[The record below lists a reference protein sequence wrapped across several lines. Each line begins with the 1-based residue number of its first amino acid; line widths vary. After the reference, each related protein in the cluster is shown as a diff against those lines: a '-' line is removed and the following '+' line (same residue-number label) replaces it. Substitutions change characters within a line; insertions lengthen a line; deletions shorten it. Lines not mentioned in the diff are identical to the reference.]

1 MPQATIEAQQA
12 AYRVPHSFELLLVL
26 PVAETQQFETKC
38 KGMMMTNEVALSASL
53 AAVTCC
59 SNNMQDDVLE
69 RKAQRRRTK
78 GTHIKQLPI
87 FGFGPPV
94 GSNEEVCDQ
103 VDKAFKPE
111 SRECQQP
118 LCYQFIN
125 TLQTAGVS
133 REVNT
138 NLRLVSMPDFVSPDN
153 PSILTA

>member
-1 MPQATIEAQQA
+1 
-12 AYRVPHSFELLLVL
+12 
-26 PVAETQQFETKC
+26 
-38 KGMMMTNEVALSASL
+38 MMTNEVALSASL

-69 RKAQRRRTK
+69 RQAQRRRTK

-118 LCYQFIN
+118 FMLSVYQYFAN
-125 TLQTAGVS
+125 SRGVARSKDELTPRQYARFRQS
-133 REVNT
+133 R
-138 NLRLVSMPDFVSPDN
+138 
-153 PSILTA
+153 